1 MKTTDTGMWKYDEQ
15 WYKNIKVKY
24 DNKYLN
30 LRVVIDNKGSKI
42 DCINHIH
49 KKLYLWFSS
58 NAYEVLKSSEEHIRE
73 YILEKYNIRHNNMY
87 PSGIVLSGSKCEI
100 QIFYYIEELDKFFD
114 VKVVVDK

>member
-24 DNKYLN
+24 DNKFLN
-30 LRVVIDNKGSKI
+30 LRVVI
-42 DCINHIH
+42 
-49 KKLYLWFSS
+49 
-58 NAYEVLKSSEEHIRE
+58 EEHIRE